1 MLDLVSM
8 VKDILEINY
17 SISEEIESAVE
28 SMTEA
33 AVDRWMRTHDFSG
46 MVRDAVEMHLDENE
60 IHDAVVEA
68 IEDFVSDAI

>member
-17 SISEEIESAVE
+17 SITEEIETAVE
-28 SMTEA
+28 GMTEA

-46 MVRDAVEMHLDENE
+46 MVRDAVEMKLDENE
-60 IHDAVVEA
+60 IHDAVVAA
-68 IEDFVSDAI
+68 IEDFTEYAF